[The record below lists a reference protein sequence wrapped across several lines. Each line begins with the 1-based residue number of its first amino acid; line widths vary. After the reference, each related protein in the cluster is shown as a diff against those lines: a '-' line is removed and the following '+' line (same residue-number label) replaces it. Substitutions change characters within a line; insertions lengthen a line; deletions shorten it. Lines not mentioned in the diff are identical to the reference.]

1 VKSRGALRGLRG
13 WTAHVNGG
21 LNVSSLDASQSL
33 SGGGGERGGVGKGA
47 SGARAASQAG
57 RRGGWSSGGVPT
69 AVEDIGGT
77 WVEPLNGCLFLCQS
91 HQQFLEWPISRKAAT
106 FFFFCVAGDTGG
118 CGWWRGA
125 LTNGVGDVK
134 GAVMSRRPRSRLTVM
149 TLVEPVAVFREEPG
163 AVFWAE
169 FIAAMWAD
177 PVSAFPKESMGN
189 IAEVEDAAEGTCVAP
204 LRGAGPDDADM
215 GGTAEGEVST
225 GGVLF
230 ALLEP
235 AESGG
240 GDCMVRDDDASGG
253 MIRRGDVA
261 DLAIL
266 NVRARS
272 AAVFAARCVSD
283 KEGGVGGEE
292 DETEAFMSGVFS
304 SMGAVRFSTVVEYG
318 FESTF
323 AGEVINADIGK
334 YRGST

>member
-1 VKSRGALRGLRG
+1 
-13 WTAHVNGG
+13 
-21 LNVSSLDASQSL
+21 
-33 SGGGGERGGVGKGA
+33 
-47 SGARAASQAG
+47 
-57 RRGGWSSGGVPT
+57 
-69 AVEDIGGT
+69 
-77 WVEPLNGCLFLCQS
+77 
-91 HQQFLEWPISRKAAT
+91 
-106 FFFFCVAGDTGG
+106 
-118 CGWWRGA
+118 

-149 TLVEPVAVFREEPG
+149 TLVESVAVFREEPG

-177 PVSAFPKESMGN
+177 PVSACPKESIGN
-189 IAEVEDAAEGTCVAP
+189 IAEVEDAAEGTCVAS

-304 SMGAVRFSTVVEYG
+304 SMGAVRFSTVAEYG